1 MEFIW
6 AVTRKGNFSNNN
18 TLLALKCDRNKICD
32 DINNVKL
39 NKLVYHLKGTDR
51 YLILHTK
58 KQVDDQTYRVLRWP
72 VQY

>member
-6 AVTRKGNFSNNN
+6 AVTRKGEFSNNN
-18 TLLALKCDRNKICD
+18 PLLALKCDRNKICD

-39 NKLVYHLKGTDR
+39 NKLVDHLKGTGR

-58 KQVDDQTYRVLRWP
+58 NR
-72 VQY
+72 